1 MRALLLLT
9 LTALAACSEGAEQ
22 PKQKAAPAAQ
32 QLDAGQWEVTTE
44 VTNVKEADAGPPA
57 IRAKAGDKTTDTAC
71 IAEGQGK
78 QPPPALFMGARGG
91 TCDYRNNYMSNGRM
105 NASIACKRPGL
116 SGDILT
122 SLDGKYTADSFE
134 GTLDTT
140 TYLSTSGDV
149 AIQSKVSGRRTGA
162 CTVEKAA

>member
-1 MRALLLLT
+1 MRALLLLS
-9 LTALAACSEGAEQ
+9 LIALAACSEGAEQ

-32 QLDAGQWEVTTE
+32 QLSAGQWEVTSE
-44 VTNVKEADAGPPA
+44 VTGFKEADAGPPA
-57 IRAKAGDKTTDTAC
+57 IRAKAGDKTTSTAC
-71 IAEGQGK
+71 IAEGEGK
-78 QPPPALFMGARGG
+78 QPPPALFMGDKSG
-91 TCDYRNNYMSNGRM
+91 TCDYRNSYFSNGRM
-105 NASIACKRPGL
+105 NASISCKRPGL
-116 SGDILT
+116 AGDVLT

-162 CTVEKAA
+162 CTAGKAA